1 MLVPSPR
8 ADIAALIAA
17 ARTLGRTVMSEP
29 ESKAFLH
36 AIGIAIPAGCVVKTA
51 ADAAKAAEAV
61 GFPVVVKAVSHALT
75 HKTETGGIVFPVDT
89 AAAAVAACQLIA
101 ERVRRARPDIVLD
114 GFLVEAFQPSKLEWI
129 LSLRMDPHYG
139 PVVMF
144 GLGGIFVEL
153 LGQVSFRLAP
163 LTSND
168 IDDMLAETLVARA
181 LSGVRGEGPA
191 DRKSLKAAIGALS
204 DLSAREDI
212 TAAIAEIEINPLTV
226 TERGV
231 LALDALVQLRS

>member
-1 MLVPSPR
+1 MLIPPPR

-17 ARTLGRTVMSEP
+17 ARALGRAVLSEP

-36 AIGIAIPAGCVVKTA
+36 AIGIPVPAGCVVKTA
-51 ADAAKAAEAV
+51 ADAAKIAEAI
-61 GFPVVVKAVSHALT
+61 GFPIVVKAVSHVLT
-75 HKTETGGIVFPVDT
+75 HKTDAGGIVFPIET
-89 AAAAVAACQLIA
+89 ASAAVAACHLIA
-101 ERVRRARPDIVLD
+101 ERVRRARPDMVLD

-153 LGQVSFRLAP
+153 IGQVSFRLAP
-163 LTSND
+163 LSADD
-168 IDDMLAETLVARA
+168 IDSMLADNLVARA
-181 LSGVRGEGPA
+181 LAGIRGDRPA
-191 DRKSLKAAIGALS
+191 DRESLKAAIGALS
-204 DLSAREDI
+204 DLSARKDI
-212 TAAIAEIEINPLTV
+212 AAAIVEIEINPLTV

-231 LALDALVQLRS
+231 LALDALIHLRP

>member
-1 MLVPSPR
+1 
-8 ADIAALIAA
+8 
-17 ARTLGRTVMSEP
+17 
-29 ESKAFLH
+29 
-36 AIGIAIPAGCVVKTA
+36 
-51 ADAAKAAEAV
+51 
-61 GFPVVVKAVSHALT
+61 
-75 HKTETGGIVFPVDT
+75 
-89 AAAAVAACQLIA
+89 
-101 ERVRRARPDIVLD
+101 VLD

-181 LSGVRGEGPA
+181 LSGVRGDGPA

-231 LALDALVQLRS
+231 LALDALIQLRS